1 MSAGAGVSPGVGGVS
16 PGAATRFWRRPT
28 SSVVAGG
35 LYVLAMAAI
44 AAWAA
49 WPIYRDGAFL
59 VLAGVAT
66 LAGMLI
72 AGASRLWSWPGWLTV
87 AVTAAT
93 FVVVGVPLAVPS
105 ALTNIA
111 RVPGAFVELLLGTV
125 TAWKDLITVQLPIG
139 TYRNL
144 LVPAL
149 VVFLVGTVIVAT
161 CVWRTK
167 RPGRSSAFAVA
178 VAIGMVLFGL
188 GFGASTSSAPIAL
201 GPFVVPAPRETAVG
215 LLALVCSLAFLAWR
229 TADTRTRALRRAAQ
243 SSGVRLSRRR
253 TASDTRRGLLAGG
266 MVMVGVASAALLVP
280 NAAQSLPRD
289 VLRTGVGPEVALRA
303 AVSPLGEYRSYFSN
317 DVFGA
322 TLFTVASDGPL
333 PERIRLA
340 TLDDYDGESFRA
352 FDVGASGDDARFTR
366 VPSRLTPNKGEPATV
381 RIEIGEY
388 GGIWMPMAGSL
399 ASVRFEGPRA
409 AGLADAFYYSA
420 ANSAGVQIAGGGL
433 EARDA
438 YELRVSVPETRDVA
452 TLTPPASAAASQVD
466 PPESLKQW
474 VKDQDVGTGG
484 VALAELVDRLRARG
498 YLSHALAVPQ
508 GEDSAAWA
516 AALGKYGFQPSAS
529 GHSLA
534 RIDAMFRQL
543 LARQTEAGAAAA
555 QGIDESLV
563 AAVGDDEQ
571 FATAVALIA
580 EQLGFPARV
589 VLGVRLGAS
598 EGIPS
603 CVGGVCQ
610 GGDMS
615 AWVEVQA
622 SDGAWVPVDVTP
634 QHAIGVQRDA
644 KQQRDPENVT
654 EIRPDTAQEVVPP
667 APVQQDSFKPDDDE
681 AGEPRDVTQRCAVGR
696 WSGFV
701 EQIAKLVLG
710 PFATVIAA
718 KALRRKSRRS
728 EGEPGARIVG
738 GWDEYVDTALDQGF
752 TAPNDLTRSELAAHF
767 AAQSAAGSAKGA
779 PAASTTAAG
788 SLATLADRAVFAA
801 ESPSDDESADFWRIV
816 DTERGMLSQGTGT
829 WQRLRAAV
837 SLRSFARHLS
847 PSKAARARAA
857 AWLPERRKRTRSTG
871 PHQS

>member
-1 MSAGAGVSPGVGGVS
+1 MSAGVGVSASSVQS
-16 PGAATRFWRRPT
+16 RLWWRPS

-35 LYVLAMAAI
+35 LYAIAMAAV

-59 VLAGVAT
+59 LLAAAAT
-66 LAGMLI
+66 LAGLLI
-72 AGASRLWSWPGWLTV
+72 AGASRLWAWPVWLTA

-93 FVVVGVPLAVPS
+93 FLVVGVPLAVPS
-105 ALTNIA
+105 ALTSIA
-111 RVPGAFVELLLGTV
+111 RVPSGFVELLLGTV

-139 TYRNL
+139 SYRNL

-161 CVWRTK
+161 FVWRTK
-167 RPGRSSAFAVA
+167 HPGRSSAIAVG
-178 VAIGMVLFGL
+178 VALSMVLFGL
-188 GFGASTSSAPIAL
+188 GFGASVSSSPIEL
-201 GPFVVPAPRETAVG
+201 GSVTVPAPRETAVG
-215 LLALVCSLAFLAWR
+215 LLALVLSLLFLAWR
-229 TADTRTRALRRAAQ
+229 TADERTRALRRAAR

-253 TASDTRRGLLAGG
+253 TASDTRRALLAGG
-266 MVMVGVASAALLVP
+266 MVLAGVAAAALIVP
-280 NAAQSLPRD
+280 SAAQSLPRD
-289 VLRTGVGPEVALRA
+289 VLRSGVGPELVIRSS
-303 AVSPLGEYRSYFSN
+303 VSPLGEYRSYFSN
-317 DVFGA
+317 AEFGA

-333 PERIRLA
+333 PQRVRLA
-340 TLDDYDGESFRA
+340 TLDAYDGETFRA
-352 FDVGASGDDARFTR
+352 SDVAARGDDARFTR
-366 VPSRLTPNKGEPATV
+366 VPSKLDPDQGEPSTV
-381 RIEIGEY
+381 RIEIGDY
-388 GGIWMPMAGSL
+388 SRIWMPMAGSL

-409 AGLADAFYYSA
+409 ASLADAFYYSA
-420 ANSAGVQIAGGGL
+420 ADAAGVQIAGGGF
-433 EARDA
+433 AGRDA
-438 YELRVSVPETRDVA
+438 YELRVSLPEVRDVA
-452 TLTPPASAAASQVD
+452 TLTPPTSAAATQVE

-474 VKDQDVGTGG
+474 IKDQDAGTGG
-484 VALAELVDRLRARG
+484 AALVELVDRLRARG

-508 GEDSAAWA
+508 ADDPAAWT
-516 AALGKYGFQPSAS
+516 AALGDYGFQPSAS

-534 RIDAMFRQL
+534 RIDTLFRQL

-555 QGIDESLV
+555 QGGDASLV
-563 AAVGDDEQ
+563 AAIGDDEQ
-571 FATAVALIA
+571 FAAAAVLIA

-589 VLGVRLGAS
+589 VVGVRLAEQ
-598 EGIPS
+598 EGLPS

-615 AWVEVQA
+615 AWIEVQA
-622 SDGAWVPVDVTP
+622 SDGEWVPLDVTP
-634 QHAIGVQRDA
+634 QHVIGVQRDA

-654 EIRPDTAQEVVPP
+654 ELRPDTAQEVVPP
-667 APVQQDSFKPDDDE
+667 APVQQDSVKTDDDE
-681 AGEPRDVTQRCAVGR
+681 PDAPLDLTLLWAVLRVTALVLL
-696 WSGFV
+696 
-701 EQIAKLVLG
+701 IAALVLG
-710 PFATVIAA
+710 PFVTVIAA
-718 KALRRKSRRS
+718 KALRRRARRS

-857 AWLPERRKRTRSTG
+857 AWLPERRKRTRPSG
-871 PHQS
+871 PRQS